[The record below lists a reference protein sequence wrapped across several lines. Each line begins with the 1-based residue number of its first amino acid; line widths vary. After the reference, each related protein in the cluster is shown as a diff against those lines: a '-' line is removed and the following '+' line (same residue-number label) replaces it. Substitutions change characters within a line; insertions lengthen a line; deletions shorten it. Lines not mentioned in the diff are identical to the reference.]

1 VHPKSRRRALLSKT
15 FLINSGSGGLDVS
28 QEGDFVAIDFRLTA
42 HQRELQ
48 LQSRNFARQVLSET
62 AKAEILATPEERFAA
77 TKPAYEAMIAAGFLR
92 KCIPVS
98 AGGENTSLVETAI
111 MVEELYAV
119 NASLTLTLM
128 GTVLGLLPLL
138 IGGTKEQRSRLLV
151 PFLKQAGAPLASFCA
166 TEPGGSANP
175 ASAPP
180 GEGVRTTARLL
191 GDRWTIDGRKS
202 WVSSATGWDRKGA
215 DLLSVL
221 CRTDPD
227 VPPERGISVLVVERP
242 TPGIVLERAIDSV
255 GHRAHL
261 LPCFQLEGVSVPRD
275 NVLGSLGGGFALTAA
290 CFTGAAALV
299 GIFAVALMR
308 AAFDFALNFAR
319 NEKRGGILP
328 VIEHQAVGY
337 ALADAKMAI
346 EATRYLCWRA
356 CHGVDFQSPGADELA
371 IEAKVY
377 GSETAVRVLT
387 DLMRVVGVESYDH
400 MLPLG
405 RLLQDALALPVFGG
419 GNIGVRRRQLHAILK
434 RPEYDPLMASSEAET

>member
-1 VHPKSRRRALLSKT
+1 MPH
-15 FLINSGSGGLDVS
+15 GGDR
-28 QEGDFVAIDFRLTA
+28 VAIDFRLTA
-42 HQRELQ
+42 RQRDLQ
-48 LQSRNFARQVLSET
+48 LQARGFAREVLVGA

-92 KCIPVS
+92 RCIPVS
-98 AGGENTSLVETAI
+98 AGGENTSLVDTAI
-111 MVEELYAV
+111 VVEELYAV
-119 NASLTLTLM
+119 NASITLTLI

-138 IGGTKEQRSRLLV
+138 IGGTKEQRSHLLA
-151 PFLKQAGAPLASFCA
+151 PFLKQTGAPLAGFCA
-166 TEPGGSANP
+166 TEPGGSANA

-180 GEGVRTTARLL
+180 GEGVRTTATLL
-191 GDRWTIDGRKS
+191 GERWIIEGRKS
-202 WVSSATGWDRKGA
+202 WISSATGWDGNGA

-227 VPPERGISVLVVERP
+227 AAPDRGISVLVVERP
-242 TPGIVLERAIDSV
+242 SSGIFLERAIDSV

-261 LPCFQLEGVSVPRD
+261 LPCFQLERVSVPRD
-275 NVLGSLGGGFALTAA
+275 HVLGSLGGGLALTAA

-308 AAFDFALNFAR
+308 AGFDFALNYAR
-319 NEKRGGILP
+319 NEKRGGIFP
-328 VIEHQAVGY
+328 IVEHQAVGY

-356 CHGVDFQSPGADELA
+356 CNGVDFQSPGADELA
-371 IEAKVY
+371 FEAKVY

-387 DLMRVVGVESYDH
+387 DLMKVVGVESYDH
-400 MLPLG
+400 ALPLG
-405 RLLQDALALPVFGG
+405 RLLQDALALPLFGG

-434 RPEYDPLMASSEAET
+434 RPEYDPLTACGEVEI